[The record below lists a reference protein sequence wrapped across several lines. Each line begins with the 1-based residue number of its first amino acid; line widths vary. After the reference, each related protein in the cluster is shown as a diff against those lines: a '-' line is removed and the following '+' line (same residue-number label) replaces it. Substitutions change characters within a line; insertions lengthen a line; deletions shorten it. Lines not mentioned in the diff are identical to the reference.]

1 MEDDEEYILGKST
14 KIIENN
20 LLEHFIFLKDENKKI
35 KFYSEFNIEDENND
49 IIINMWENIIN
60 YIYEEI
66 FHCMSLS
73 MSDLKLATRIKNTF
87 PADFNKIIQY
97 LRYNKKYI
105 TNEDLNN
112 ENFYIENFPYLYR
125 KSGYISVFWNYIF
138 PNSQSCK
145 SNSGNIDDNQLEDGE
160 TPTRNDLSKNYM
172 SQIIP
177 ENSYIINYNIF
188 KNHCNA
194 MLIALKDILND
205 EGEEIIMK
213 NSFEEIIERKY
224 IYSDSNNGKFKLN
237 YGREHLDEA
246 LFYLFKTKQIIIFQ
260 IQKNKDIKFIKVS
273 ENKSDTPTKDD
284 LVVAQKIFEEYK
296 NNFESKKEY

>member
-1 MEDDEEYILGKST
+1 MEDDEEYIKGKNT

-73 MSDLKLATRIKNTF
+73 MSDLKLATRLKNTF

-125 KSGYISVFWNYIF
+125 KSGYISGLWNYMF
-138 PNSQSCK
+138 PNSQYCK

-213 NSFEEIIERKY
+213 NTFEEIIERKY

-246 LFYLFKTKQIIIFQ
+246 LFYLFKTKQIII
-260 IQKNKDIKFIKVS
+260 
-273 ENKSDTPTKDD
+273 
-284 LVVAQKIFEEYK
+284 
-296 NNFESKKEY
+296 